1 MTFGMTL
8 AEHPAMAAYLSMT
21 MATYLSMFYILV
33 DYENKPNMNV
43 AARNVNIKMYQ
54 LFSKHEILVVCVTIT
69 QRKTSGNLI
78 RTGS

>member
-69 QRKTSGNLI
+69 QRKILGNLI